1 MITTVLGLLLAVA
14 LLILAWRDYRA
25 EQEAERLEYNAGYRL
40 ANAALIGQFTPAEI
54 QQHLTTNVTGS
65 FAKGV
70 NDRLALEE

>member
-1 MITTVLGLLLAVA
+1 MITTVIGLLLAVA

-25 EQEAERLEYNAGYRL
+25 EQEAERLEYNTGYRL
-40 ANAALIGQFTPAEI
+40 ANAALIGQATPAEI
-54 QQHLTTNVTGS
+54 QQHLTTGVTES